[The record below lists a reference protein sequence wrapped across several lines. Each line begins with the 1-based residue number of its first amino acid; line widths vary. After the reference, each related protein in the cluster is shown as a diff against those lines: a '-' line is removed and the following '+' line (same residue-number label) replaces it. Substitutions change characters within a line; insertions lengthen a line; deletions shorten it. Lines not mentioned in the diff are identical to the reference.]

1 MAFWMGSELYV
12 AGGSQVAVTLTPGK
26 GGVFRV
32 TLNDEVVWDKD
43 VLGRY
48 PSLPDSK
55 ELKAKVANMVEAAT
69 AAV

>member
-12 AGGSQVAVTLTPGK
+12 AGGSQVAVTLTPGT
-26 GGVFRV
+26 GGGFRV
-32 TLNDEVVWDKD
+32 TLNGEVVWDRD

>member
-12 AGGSQVAVTLTPGK
+12 AGGSQVAVTLTPGT

-32 TLNDEVVWDKD
+32 TLNDEVVWDRE

>member
-1 MAFWMGSELYV
+1 VAFWMGSELYV
-12 AGGSQVAVTLTPGK
+12 AGGSQVAVTLTPGT

-32 TLNDEVVWDKD
+32 TLNGEVVWDRD

>member
-12 AGGSQVAVTLTPGK
+12 AGGSQVAVTLTPGT
-26 GGVFRV
+26 GGAFRV
-32 TLNDEVVWDKD
+32 TLNGEVVWDRD

>member
-12 AGGSQVAVTLTPGK
+12 AGGSQVAVRLTPGK
-26 GGVFRV
+26 DGVFRV
-32 TLNDEVVWDKD
+32 TLNDEVVWDRD

-55 ELKAKVANMVEAAT
+55 ELKAKVVNMVEAAT

>member
-12 AGGSQVAVTLTPGK
+12 AGGSQVAVTLTPGT

-32 TLNDEVVWDKD
+32 TLNGEVVWDRD

>member
-12 AGGSQVAVTLTPGK
+12 DGGSQVAVTLTPGT

-32 TLNDEVVWDKD
+32 TLNGEVVWDRD

>member
-12 AGGSQVAVTLTPGK
+12 AGGSQVAVPLTPGK

-32 TLNDEVVWDKD
+32 TLNDEVVWDRD